1 MNERTFPVRRG
12 LTVMAVALSIFLPP
26 MQAVAQR
33 TGASLFRAGNPAP
46 VLERLNANGAANGMS
61 FSVIGFTEM
70 TRASTA
76 GGIEYMNKDALIAV
90 PVMIDAPPPPLDNCT
105 NSAPATMEAEIK
117 DATSVRH
124 SFRVEDAWSFSGSVE
139 AQVGQSFGSHTRVNA
154 SYTYSEDRIAEA
166 DTTYTVS
173 ISERLSTTVNPRS
186 LKEITVT
193 RYEYNL
199 DQLPL
204 VYQQP
209 IHVQGPVQYASA
221 PGLVG
226 LHRWYIPSNGP
237 HQYYNTDWSAPAG
250 GGNVYQG
257 IEVAIFPGP
266 GSPNTYP
273 LVSVYI
279 QRDGARFLI
288 VDDDRGLINQYAP
301 ASIRTAADT
310 VGYVY
315 RDAQPGTVAVKMYY
329 NGQHPVYLVEAKEQ
343 AYVAANGFPEQDA
356 KFTFYGYPVQ
366 TAPLEQL
373 TGNSQAAMKTSMIG
387 AIRGRMADWTVQI
400 GDGTCN

>member
-1 MNERTFPVRRG
+1 MKQRDFLMRRG
-12 LTVMAVALSIFLPP
+12 LMVMTIALGVFLVPQPVA
-26 MQAVAQR
+26 AQR

-70 TRASTA
+70 TKAATA
-76 GGIEYMNKDALIAV
+76 GGIQYINKDALIAV

-154 SYTYSEDRIAEA
+154 SYTYSEDRVAEA

-173 ISERLSTTVNPRS
+173 ISEKLSTTVNPRS

-193 RYEYNL
+193 RFEYDL

-209 IHVQGPVQYASA
+209 IQIGGPVQYATA

-237 HQYYNTDWSAPAG
+237 HQYYSTDWTAPAG
-250 GGNVYQG
+250 AGSAYQG
-257 IEVAIFPGP
+257 IEVAIFPRAGTA
-266 GSPNTYP
+266 NTYP

-288 VDDDRGLINQYAP
+288 VDDERGLLNQYAP

-373 TGNSQAAMKTSMIG
+373 TGNSQPAMRSSMIG
-387 AIRGRMADWTVQI
+387 AIRGRMADWSVKL
-400 GDGTCN
+400 GDGTCS